1 MNIKRDDVVNKLINN
16 TKTLKKFG
24 VQRLGLF
31 GSFIR
36 GSARKNSDID
46 ILVKFEDENEN
57 FRNLVNLYFFL
68 ENLLGKKIDLITT
81 ESISPYLKPY
91 ILKEVEYIEKLS

>member
-1 MNIKRDDVVNKLINN
+1 MDIKRDDVVNKLINN
-16 TKTLKKFG
+16 IKTLKKFG

-31 GSFIR
+31 GSLIR
-36 GSARKNSDID
+36 GTARKNSDID

-68 ENLLGKKIDLITT
+68 ENLLGKKIDLITM

-91 ILKEVEYIEKLS
+91 ILKEVKYIEKLS

>member
-16 TKTLKKFG
+16 TKNLKNFG

-36 GSARKNSDID
+36 GAARKNSDID

-68 ENLLGKKIDLITT
+68 ENLLGKKIDLITM

-91 ILKEVEYIEKLS
+91 ILKEVKYIEKLS

>member
-16 TKTLKKFG
+16 TKTLKNFG

-36 GSARKNSDID
+36 GAARKNSDID

-91 ILKEVEYIEKLS
+91 ILKEVKYIEKLS

>member
-16 TKTLKKFG
+16 TKTLKNFG

-36 GSARKNSDID
+36 GAARKNSDID

-68 ENLLGKKIDLITT
+68 ENLLGKKIDLITM

-91 ILKEVEYIEKLS
+91 ILKEVKYIEKLS